1 LKCELNTEMQI
12 VFVTETPHIGGGEVI
27 MTDIAEYMMERGVHT
42 TVLVPEN
49 GPLATHLTAKNINV
63 CEVSRPPLFSTSF
76 YYGNNTFPNPFAL
89 VISSFLSI
97 IWLFRLYQFFRSTNP
112 SVVHTVSTWSH
123 VVAGLAARLAGYPV
137 IWHYQ
142 SIIVSDAGWGSYRW
156 LMKLWARIIPAR
168 IICLSKII
176 ASQFQNHPALRN
188 KTDVVWNFVDTSIYR
203 PAIQNESMGKMVI
216 GTVARLTP
224 WKGQDI
230 ALRAAKILK
239 EKGIQYTWVFAGDT
253 KLGSEKYRNNLLSM
267 VKQWGL
273 EQNVTFLGYVDN
285 MPEFYRSLDVLVHVP
300 VKPEPFGMVVAE
312 GIASGLPVIASSGGG
327 TECMIKL
334 GGGFLVRSGN
344 AKDIVANLLKLIQF
358 PQNRSSRSRQA
369 RYFAENNFSLKIY
382 TDYWLA
388 VYQSV
393 VPS

>member
-1 LKCELNTEMQI
+1 MKIDAAHTEMKI
-12 VFVTETPHIGGGEVI
+12 VFVTETSEIGGGEVV
-27 MTDIAEYMMERGVHT
+27 MTGLVEYMAEKGIHT
-42 TVLVPEN
+42 IVLVPQN
-49 GPLATHLTAKNINV
+49 GPLATHLTAKNINI
-63 CEVSRPPLFSTSF
+63 CEVSRLPLFSTSF
-76 YYGNNTFPNPFAL
+76 YCGNNTFPNPFAL
-89 VISSFLSI
+89 VISSFLSV
-97 IWLFRLYQFFRSTNP
+97 IWLFRLYQFFRSNNS

-137 IWHYQ
+137 IWHYH
-142 SIIVSDAGWGSYRW
+142 SIIGWGSYRW

-168 IICLSKII
+168 IICPSEII

-188 KTDVVWNFVDTSIYR
+188 KTDIVWNFVDTSIYR
-203 PAIQNESMGKMVI
+203 PVMQNRSMGKMVI

-230 ALRAAKILK
+230 ALRAAKILR

-253 KLGSEKYRNNLLSM
+253 KLGSKKYRNDLLNM

-312 GIASGLPVIASSGGG
+312 GIASGLPIIASAGGG
-327 TECMIKL
+327 TERMIKL
-334 GGGFLVRSGN
+334 GGGFLIRSGN
-344 AKDIVANLLKLIQF
+344 AKDIVENLLKLIQF
-358 PQNRSSRSRQA
+358 PQDRSNRSCQA
-369 RYFAENNFSLKIY
+369 RYFAENNFSLEMY

-393 VPS
+393 MSSQ